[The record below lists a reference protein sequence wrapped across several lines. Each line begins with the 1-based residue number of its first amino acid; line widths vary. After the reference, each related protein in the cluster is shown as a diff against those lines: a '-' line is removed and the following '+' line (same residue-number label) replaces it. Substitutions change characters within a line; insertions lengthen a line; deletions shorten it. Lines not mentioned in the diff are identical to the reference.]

1 MLPSRSS
8 WLFLAGLV
16 SFCVFLILT
25 IIGGPRLPTTLT
37 MDELIDPATGQPR
50 TPEEQGR
57 MIQRKILKSQA
68 FELLISAFVFLAIA
82 CITCGLPFCL
92 TGCQR
97 RGQVAPSVPT
107 TWQPRSDRVAP
118 SGPTSPPQ
126 MNSPSTIDE
135 LNETCFPIVLSSQI
149 QATSSLPQG

>member
-16 SFCVFLILT
+16 SFCVFLILV
-25 IIGGPRLPTTLT
+25 IIGGPRLPTALT
-37 MDELIDPATGQPR
+37 MDELIDPATGQPM
-50 TPEEQGR
+50 TLDEHGR

-68 FELLISAFVFLAIA
+68 FELLISAFVFLVIA

-97 RGQVAPSVPT
+97 QRNQRVAPSVPT
-107 TWQPRSDRVAP
+107 
-118 SGPTSPPQ
+118 SPPQ
-126 MNSPSTIDE
+126 MHSPSTIDE

-149 QATSSLPQG
+149 QPTS